1 MIRIFAS
8 VSALTL
14 ITLAVYCS
22 RLLIESEASPVAE
35 NKVSGV
41 LKVGFAKRDI
51 TPKVG
56 PGEPPVYM
64 AGFGQ
69 NRVATGIQDPLFA
82 RAVVLDDGTSKI
94 ALVSVDIVGFFYPNA
109 LNVRGALPGYAH
121 VVVSS
126 THNHEGPDTL
136 GLWGPSP
143 VKNGINP
150 AYLKLVEQEAIQ
162 AVKEADKSLAESQ
175 ARFGVCKAPELLVDK
190 REPYLFHEDLYVLK
204 FENTQGQI
212 NGLLVNWHCHPET
225 LADKNTKISADYVG
239 YCCDALQK
247 KYGCPVAY
255 FTGTVGGLMTTLG
268 LKVRDEQGTLL
279 PANSLEMTIEYGK
292 QLAKVA
298 ERAVDASVPVSLT
311 PLKIDRQEFYIP
323 LANPL
328 YKMGRTL
335 GVLDRDAFRWN
346 DNPLQAGEK
355 LPARNS
361 TGNICMVTETSLI
374 TIGDVQIACIPGEIY
389 PELVFGKVQD
399 PVDPGADFPQA
410 PVEPS
415 IYGSMQAKHKMLF
428 GLANDELGYII
439 PKRQWD
445 SKPPFC
451 YGRKKDQYGE
461 ENSCGPEMAPIICD
475 MFRQLSAAK
484 K

>member
-1 MIRIFAS
+1 MIRMFACA
-8 VSALTL
+8 SALLLVALT
-14 ITLAVYCS
+14 VYCS
-22 RLLIESEASPVAE
+22 QFTAGS
-35 NKVSGV
+35 VSTV
-41 LKVGFAKRDI
+41 SSDNSAAATLKVGFAQCDI

-69 NRVATGIQDPLFA
+69 NRVATGIQDPLLA
-82 RAVVLDDGTSKI
+82 RAVVLDDGTTRI
-94 ALVSVDIVGFFYPNA
+94 ALISVDIVGFFYPNA
-109 LNVRGALPGYAH
+109 LNVRSALPGYAH
-121 VVVSS
+121 VIVSS

-150 AYLKLVEQEAIQ
+150 AYLKRVEQQAIQ
-162 AVKEADKSLAESQ
+162 AVKDAEKTLAESQ
-175 ARFGVCKAPELLVDK
+175 ARFGMCKAPELLVDK
-190 REPYLFHEDLYVLK
+190 REPYLFHDELYVLK
-204 FENTQGQI
+204 FETPQGKI

-239 YCCDALQK
+239 YCCEALQK
-247 KYGCPVAY
+247 KYQCPVAY

-268 LKVRDEQGTLL
+268 LQVRDEQGTLL

-311 PLKIDRQEFYIP
+311 PLQADRQEFYIP

-335 GVLDRDAFRWN
+335 GVLDRDAFRWT

-355 LPARNS
+355 LSARIS
-361 TGNICMVTETSLI
+361 TGNICMVTETSLL
-374 TIGDVQIACIPGEIY
+374 TLGEVQIACIPGEIY
-389 PELVFGKVQD
+389 PELVYGKVQN
-399 PVDPGADFPQA
+399 PVDAGADFPDA
-410 PVEPS
+410 PIEPS
-415 IYGSMQAKHKMLF
+415 IYGNMKARHKMLF

-445 SKPPFC
+445 TKPPYC

-461 ENSCGPEMAPIICD
+461 ENSCGPETAPIICEQ
-475 MFRQLSAAK
+475 FRRLTTAK